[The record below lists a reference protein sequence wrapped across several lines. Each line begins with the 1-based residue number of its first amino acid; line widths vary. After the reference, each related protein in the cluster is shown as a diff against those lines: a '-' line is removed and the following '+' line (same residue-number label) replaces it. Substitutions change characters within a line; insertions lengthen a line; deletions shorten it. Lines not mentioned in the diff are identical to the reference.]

1 MPIFEYQCL
10 ECQEV
15 FETLQL
21 SRESSEDTQCPGCGS
36 ERAEKLVSAFA
47 TSGGGD
53 SLSGAGCGPTGGSGF
68 R

>member
-21 SRESSEDTQCPGCGS
+21 SRDASEDTECPECGS
-36 ERAEKLVSAFA
+36 DHTEKLVSAFA
-47 TSGGGD
+47 TSGGDALG
-53 SLSGAGCGPTGGSGF
+53 GAGCGPSGSGF

>member
-1 MPIFEYQCL
+1 MPIFEYRCH

-21 SRESSEDTQCPGCGS
+21 SREAAEDTECPGCGS
-36 ERAEKLVSAFA
+36 ERTEKLVSAFA
-47 TSGGGD
+47 TSGGD
-53 SLSGAGCGPTGGSGF
+53 CLGAAACGPSGSGF

>member
-1 MPIFEYQCL
+1 MPIFEYQCF

-21 SRESSEDTQCPGCGS
+21 SRESTEDTQCPGCGS
-36 ERAEKLVSAFA
+36 EQTEKLVSAFA
-47 TSGGGD
+47 TTGSD
-53 SLSGAGCGPTGGSGF
+53 SLGSAGCGPSGSGF

>member
-36 ERAEKLVSAFA
+36 ERTGKLVSACA
-47 TSGGGD
+47 TSGGE
-53 SLSGAGCGPTGGSGF
+53 
-68 R
+68 

>member
-10 ECQEV
+10 ECREV

-36 ERAEKLVSAFA
+36 ERTEKLVSAFA
-47 TSGGGD
+47 TSGGD
-53 SLSGAGCGPTGGSGF
+53 SPSGAACGPSGSGF

>member
-10 ECQEV
+10 ECKEV

-21 SRESSEDTQCPGCGS
+21 SRETSEDSQCPGCGS
-36 ERAEKLVSAFA
+36 EKTEKLVSAFA
-47 TSGGGD
+47 TSGGD
-53 SLSGAGCGPTGGSGF
+53 SLGGAGCGPSGSGF